1 MEKFME
7 VKEGGIVIVKGDN
20 IENGGLKIVYG
31 SDASE
36 ERKKE
41 PLTED
46 ELKRKVERVLT
57 HIGTTN
63 RLWFSVCKYMMWGR
77 MVSDGDFGTAV
88 SILERLYPHLK
99 LNADDLSSLNVL
111 SFKKEVKDWDPLN
124 APVKGATFN
133 KYLIIAELMDL

>member
-1 MEKFME
+1 ME

-31 SDASE
+31 NEAQE
-36 ERKKE
+36 GKKTKE
-41 PLTED
+41 PLTEE
-46 ELKRKVERVLT
+46 ELMRKIERVRS

-88 SILERLYPHLK
+88 AILERLYPELK
-99 LNADDLSSLNVL
+99 LNSDDLSSLNVL

>member
-1 MEKFME
+1 MEIKD
-7 VKEGGIVIVKGDN
+7 GGIVIVKGDN

-31 SDASE
+31 NEAHE
-36 ERKKE
+36 GKKTKE
-41 PLTED
+41 PLTEE
-46 ELKRKVERVLT
+46 ELMRKIERVRS

-77 MVSDGDFGTAV
+77 MVSDGDFSTAV
-88 SILERLYPHLK
+88 AILERLYPELK
-99 LNADDLSSLNVL
+99 LNSDDLSSLNVL
-111 SFKKEVKDWDPLN
+111 SFKKEVKDWNPLN